1 MSKISKE
8 LDELQKGIKRAQM
21 TDREKFIDDV
31 SDIIVRLIVFLAVST
46 TVWAILHLIFVLPV
60 TWIQVAGAFILF
72 NLVRSLF
79 R

>member
-31 SDIIVRLIVFLAVST
+31 SDLIVRLVVFLAIT
-46 TVWAILHLIFVLPV
+46 TIVWAILHLTFILPV

-72 NLVRSLF
+72 NLVKSLV

>member
-8 LDELQKGIKRAQM
+8 LDEIQKGLKRAQM

-31 SDIIVRLIVFLAVST
+31 SDVIVRLVVFLAIT
-46 TVWAILHLIFVLPV
+46 TIVWAILHLIFVLPV

>member
-31 SDIIVRLIVFLAVST
+31 SEVIVRLTVFLAIT
-46 TVWAILHLIFVLPV
+46 TVVWAILHLIFVLPV
-60 TWIQVAGAFILF
+60 NWLQVAGAFILF

>member
-8 LDELQKGIKRAQM
+8 LDELQKGLKRARM

-31 SDIIVRLIVFLAVST
+31 SDIIVKLTVFLAIT
-46 TVWAILHLIFVLPV
+46 TIVWAILHLIFVLPV
-60 TWIQVAGAFILF
+60 TWLQVAGAFILF
-72 NLVRSLF
+72 NLVKSLV

>member
-1 MSKISKE
+1 
-8 LDELQKGIKRAQM
+8 M

-31 SDIIVRLIVFLAVST
+31 SDIIVRLALFLTFT
-46 TVWAILHLIFVLPV
+46 TIVWAILHLIFVLPV
-60 TWIQVAGAFILF
+60 TWLQVAGAFMLS

>member
-1 MSKISKE
+1 MSKISRE
-8 LDELQKGIKRAQM
+8 LDELQKGLKRAQM

-31 SDIIVRLIVFLAVST
+31 SDVIVQLTVFLAVST
-46 TVWAILHLIFVLPV
+46 IVWAILHLIFVLPV
-60 TWIQVAGAFILF
+60 NWLQVAGAFILF